1 MSTWS
6 EEISLSPKHE
16 NQPLLSSF
24 FEETAHILKSYAL
37 FNLTFILV
45 GSVEVLCCLIF
56 FNLLTKSALLAATL
70 AGFLM
75 TLFCYFI
82 LRIYFQ
88 NRRPQQLLELSENL
102 LEELNETAKSKQER
116 VERHLSVAS
125 SLCHLAH
132 QLKDFEYT
140 LYKPKKGFQSLSY
153 TFEKFGAWLHWRDT
167 HALKEW
173 LYFQA
178 IEAYVELVKLEP
190 HNLQFHVALANT
202 YIMLS
207 NIYASPKRSE
217 LTEEERWVPPEKL
230 SKSMQQK
237 FTTCAKRAIEEFKIL
252 NDYNPDDPWVYTQLA
267 YSYHDLQMPQ
277 EEIKAYETILQ
288 LTPEDFEALYK
299 LGILYFEQGFN
310 SKGLKVYE
318 RIKAHNTQKAESL
331 IRYYGAYSDEETL
344 EEY

>member
-16 NQPLLSSF
+16 NQSLLSSF

-37 FNLTFILV
+37 FNFAFILL
-45 GSVEVLCCLIF
+45 GSIEVLCCLIF
-56 FNLLTKSALLAATL
+56 FNLLTRSSLLAFTL
-70 AGFLM
+70 AGFIM

-88 NRRPQQLLELSENL
+88 NRRPQQLLELSESI
-102 LEELNETAKSKQER
+102 LEELKESSKSKPEKI
-116 VERHLSVAS
+116 ERHLSVAS

-132 QLKDFEYT
+132 NLKDFEYS
-140 LYKPKKGFQSLSY
+140 LYKPKRGFQALSY
-153 TFEKFGAWLHWRDT
+153 TFEKFGSWLHWRDV

-178 IEAYVELVKLEP
+178 IDCYVDSIKIEP
-190 HNLQFHVALANT
+190 NNLQFHVALANT

-207 NIYASPKRSE
+207 TIYAIPKRSDMGD
-217 LTEEERWVPPEKL
+217 EERWIPPEKL
-230 SKSMQQK
+230 SKGMEQK

-252 NDYNPDDPWVYTQLA
+252 NDYNPNDPWVYTQLA
-267 YSYHDLQMPQ
+267 YSYHDLQMPH
-277 EEIKAYETILQ
+277 EEIKAYETILK
-288 LTPEDFEALYK
+288 LAPEDFEALYK

-318 RIKAHNTQKAESL
+318 RIKAQRPRKAESL
-331 IRYYGAYSDEETL
+331 IRYYGAYSDEEAL
-344 EEY
+344 EDY